1 MHTYILDTEMVFQV
15 TGKRMTVPQMLLS
28 QVMEGKVGEED
39 RKIWIPTHM

>member
-28 QVMEGKVGEED
+28 QVMIQGKEGEED
-39 RKIWIPTHM
+39 RKI